1 MPPKGRNKHPLGI
14 WYIFGTERT
23 RLIELL
29 DFADFAS
36 VNILKNI
43 LNAVRNFR
51 SADVLH
57 WRVLPHW
64 PFASLNPVGTFRMLD
79 VKCLFKIFPYFL
91 DTFTFGGQ
99 RKCLTDNLFKER
111 CNFGTFVILS
121 NSFKIRIIC
130 VIIICRTV

>member
-29 DFADFAS
+29 DFADFAG

-57 WRVLPHW
+57 
-64 PFASLNPVGTFRMLD
+64 G
-79 VKCLFKIFPYFL
+79 
-91 DTFTFGGQ
+91 
-99 RKCLTDNLFKER
+99 
-111 CNFGTFVILS
+111 
-121 NSFKIRIIC
+121 
-130 VIIICRTV
+130 

>member
-1 MPPKGRNKHPLGI
+1 MRQLGRVFERGINNLFQSSHLIPYNTVRKDMPPKGRNKHPLGI

-29 DFADFAS
+29 DFADFAG

-57 WRVLPHW
+57 W
-64 PFASLNPVGTFRMLD
+64 
-79 VKCLFKIFPYFL
+79 
-91 DTFTFGGQ
+91 
-99 RKCLTDNLFKER
+99 
-111 CNFGTFVILS
+111 
-121 NSFKIRIIC
+121 
-130 VIIICRTV
+130 